1 MGKPYPLELRER
13 VVAYVDEGHS
23 HRAAARHFRVSP
35 RFVNNLIILR
45 RETGTLEAK
54 KQGHRGNW
62 SKLNPFE
69 AWVRKRLKEQPDL
82 TLNELRI
89 ELLTKKGV
97 SVQTSS
103 IFYWLRRL
111 GLSHKKNTSSR

>member
-1 MGKPYPLELRER
+1 MIPCSQYSTGSFFMGKPHPLELRER

-54 KQGHRGNW
+54 KQGHHGNW

-69 AWVRKRLKEQPDL
+69 TWVRKP
-82 TLNELRI
+82 
-89 ELLTKKGV
+89 
-97 SVQTSS
+97 
-103 IFYWLRRL
+103 
-111 GLSHKKNTSSR
+111 